1 MAGLMAGALPILATG
16 LQVVG
21 SISAGQEERQSYD
34 YQAAMLRQ
42 QAGEET
48 AVASAKAANQRRLG
62 LLTLERA
69 QAISGGSGS
78 DPNSPSVLNIEGNIA
93 GQTEYNSATAL
104 YNGKAVAQQLGEQA
118 AADEYSGKLAANAGI
133 LRGISA
139 GLNGAMTFASKY
151 GEGTGGDGGIADVG
165 GMPYYTPPVGYGAD
179 INSQGGLI
187 GGGYAQGY

>member
-1 MAGLMAGALPILATG
+1 MGALALTAIPMVLATG
-16 LQVVG
+16 LQVAG
-21 SISAGQEERQSYD
+21 SIAAGQEQKASYD
-34 YQAAMLRQ
+34 YQAGMARQ

-104 YNGKAVAQQLGEQA
+104 YNGKAVSQQLGEQA
-118 AADEYSGKLAANAGI
+118 SADEYSGNLAANAGI
-133 LRGISA
+133 IKGISS
-139 GLNGAMTFASKY
+139 GLEGAMTFASKY
-151 GEGTGGDGGIADVG
+151 GEGDTASTNYGA
-165 GMPYYTPPVGYGAD
+165 PGAD
-179 INSQGGLI
+179 ISYNPSYGPQI
-187 GGGYAQGY
+187 SGGGYAQGY

>member
-104 YNGKAVAQQLGEQA
+104 YNGKAVAQQLGEEA

-133 LRGISA
+133 IGGISA
-139 GLNGAMTFASKY
+139 GLKGLMSWGSQGLNDATTFAGKY
-151 GEGTGGDGGIADVG
+151 GEGTDYG
-165 GMPYYTPPVGYGAD
+165 GMPYDVPGAD